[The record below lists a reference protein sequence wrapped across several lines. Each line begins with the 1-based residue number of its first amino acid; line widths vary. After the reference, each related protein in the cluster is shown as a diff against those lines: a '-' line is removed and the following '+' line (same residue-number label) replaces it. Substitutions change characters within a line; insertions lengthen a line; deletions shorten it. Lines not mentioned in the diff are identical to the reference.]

1 MWESGCPHIHLPT
14 FFGGDNVAVG
24 KIYLLPSVLT
34 IILPHFFVGGEN
46 VDEGK
51 RMYGM
56 RADIESSGCR
66 VAVALRSQASQNL
79 SF

>member
-1 MWESGCPHIHLPT
+1 M
-14 FFGGDNVAVG
+14 FF
-24 KIYLLPSVLT
+24 L
-34 IILPHFFVGGEN
+34 GGEN
-46 VDEGK
+46 VDVFFGGGNVDVGK
-51 RMYGM
+51 RMEV